1 MADESAPYR
10 IRISQDVVLAAL
22 LSLVGLFLI
31 VVASDLPE
39 GSANDPLGPRGFP
52 LLIGVGIL
60 GCGVVLF
67 GQTLLR
73 RWRSFAGGDISL
85 EGEDSQPEEGPLS
98 GKRIILAV
106 LAMLG
111 YVAVL
116 PYAGFLL
123 STPIVLAMLMGLQ
136 GGVPIKSFLFMTIG
150 FPIVLYGL
158 FVLLLSVPLP
168 GGVVFYGMSAAG
180 GLPNV

>member
-10 IRISQDVVLAAL
+10 SRIPQTVILAAL
-22 LSLVGLFLI
+22 LVLVGLFLI

-39 GSANDPLGPRGFP
+39 GSVNDPLGPRGFP

-67 GQTLLR
+67 GQALLR
-73 RWRSFAGGDISL
+73 RSRSSAADDLSVED
-85 EGEDSQPEEGPLS
+85 EGSQPGGPLS
-98 GKRIILAV
+98 GMRIILAV

-123 STPIVLAMLMGLQ
+123 STPVVLAMLIGLQ
-136 GGVPIKSFLFMTIG
+136 GGVPIKPFLFMTIG

-168 GGVVFYGMSAAG
+168 SGVVFYGMSAFAG
-180 GLPNV
+180 LSNV